1 MLSNSLV
8 QKNQN
13 KKFLAFLM
21 VFSATFLLLP
31 SLLRDHLSLWVIP
44 LALLFLKPDIQLL
57 SLALF
62 ALAPFF
68 LCKIASLFN
77 LSYNFP
83 FLHLLLPIICLLP
96 FLKFNLKFKNTFLN
110 IGSWKL
116 EKPSPQ
122 LFWQMA
128 SITILS
134 LTYLIF
140 WRFTH
145 HPVLTVPKTSFFIFF
160 LPLLALIN
168 AGLEEVA
175 FRGLIQGALT
185 KLTSSFWIA
194 NILQAIWFGAMHYQ
208 AGFPSGASGF
218 FLSAIYGAAL
228 GQIRISTGS
237 LSWCIIMHFFAD
249 LTIANLLI
257 FT

>member
-1 MLSNSLV
+1 MSSHSLAYDH
-8 QKNQN
+8 QN

-21 VFSATFLLLP
+21 VFSAIFLLLP

-44 LALLFLKPDIQLL
+44 LTLLFLSPNILL
-57 SLALF
+57 LPLALF
-62 ALAPFF
+62 ALAPFM
-68 LCKIASLFN
+68 LCKIAATFHLTYN
-77 LSYNFP
+77 LP
-83 FLHLLLPIICLLP
+83 FLHLLLPMICLLP
-96 FLKFNLKFKNTFLN
+96 FLKFNLKSKNTLPT

-122 LFWQMA
+122 LLWQMA
-128 SITILS
+128 SITLLS
-134 LTYLIF
+134 VAYLIF

-145 HPVLTVPKTSFFIFF
+145 LPAFTLPKTSTFIFF

-168 AGLEEVA
+168 AFLEEVA
-175 FRGLIQGALT
+175 FRGLILGALT

-194 NILQAIWFGAMHYQ
+194 NILQAVWFGAMHYQ

-218 FLSAIYGAAL
+218 FLSALYGAAL
-228 GQIRISTGS
+228 GQIRVSTGS
-237 LSWCIIMHFFAD
+237 LGWCIIMHFFAD
-249 LTIANLLI
+249 LTIANLLS